1 MKKSFFKISA
11 FVAVSLISSIALT
24 ACEDGADGAQG
35 VAGAQG
41 EQGEP
46 GTSCTAKKLK
56 DGSGYE
62 LKCDGETVGTILN
75 GEEGKQGEPGEKGDP
90 GANGTNCTV
99 ADTMDA
105 VKGRA
110 GYKLICADTLK
121 GVVWDGVNGEAGA
134 SALELSGYDDMDE
147 LLDALKGDPGKSGT
161 SCTVADT
168 TDRGDSTRTG
178 YKLLCGSTLKGVVWN
193 GEKGQKGDPADLT
206 LEYYNKL
213 LLGQKG
219 EGFSWDAKDGK
230 FYTSVADEEIVWW
243 IWTDVEYG
251 GTSGFDLA
259 VPFGVPDL
267 TGSQG
272 WSDALVEQQGGV
284 GGKFVINGIYTRN
297 DGGGISGGVVQTSMV
312 LTDEN
317 KTFPVSKMLGL
328 CIEFINDYN
337 NLSVEINYWGEELND
352 YGRPF
357 FKLPVTT
364 KKKVLNL
371 PWAIFDKTN
380 HWANVQIDVADAI
393 KVMKGVTI
401 HAVNE
406 TDENIT
412 GEFLIT
418 KLGAYGTCE

>member
-219 EGFSWDAKDGK
+219 ESFSWRKNDGYMVTIDGNPYGWSYWTDRAEGGSSG
-230 FYTSVADEEIVWW
+230 FNWGQVPGIVTSGTDGAFTAEIVEE
-243 IWTDVEYG
+243 VE
-251 GTSGFDLA
+251 
-259 VPFGVPDL
+259 
-267 TGSQG
+267 
-272 WSDALVEQQGGV
+272 GV
-284 GGKFVINGIYTRN
+284 GGQVLLKGAYYNTKLDLNNVNSETSVQFGCWWDDCKINT
-297 DGGGISGGVVQTSMV
+297 
-312 LTDEN
+312 E
-317 KTFPVSKMLGL
+317 KMLGL
-328 CIEFINDYN
+328 CLEYISEFDNTELRIAYT
-337 NLSVEINYWGEELND
+337 GEQANG
-352 YGRPF
+352 YARPYY
-357 FKLPVTT
+357 KLPKTST
-364 KKKVLNL
+364 KKIINV
-371 PWAIFDKTN
+371 PWAAFEKSPNWGATN
-380 HWANVQIDVADAI
+380 VDVASAI
-393 KVMKGVTI
+393 KSTVGVGIHVMSYEEASG
-401 HAVNE
+401 NL
-406 TDENIT
+406 
-412 GEFLIT
+412 LIT
-418 KLGAYGTCE
+418 KLGAYGACE

>member
-1 MKKSFFKISA
+1 MNIKSFKLGGTLFAAAIS
-11 FVAVSLISSIALT
+11 LCLT
-24 ACEDGADGAQG
+24 ACLGDGADGKNGADG
-35 VAGAQG
+35 IAGADGIDG
-41 EQGEP
+41 EN
-46 GTSCTAKKLK
+46 GTSCVAKKLK
-56 DGSGYE
+56 DGSGFE
-62 LKCDGETVGTILN
+62 LSCDDKVVGTIKN
-75 GEEGKQGEPGEKGDP
+75 GEKGEPGEP
-90 GANGTNCTV
+90 GEPGENGTNCTV
-99 ADTMDA
+99 ADTTDA
-105 VKGRA
+105 VKDRT

-121 GVVWDGVNGEAGA
+121 GIVWNGEDGEDGA

-147 LLDALKGDPGKSGT
+147 LLDALKGANGT

-168 TDRGDSTRTG
+168 TDERDNTKTG
-178 YKLLCGSTLKGVVWN
+178 YKLLCGGTLKGVVWN
-193 GEKGQKGDPADLT
+193 GEKGQKGDSADLT

-297 DGGGISGGVVQTSMV
+297 DGGGISGGVIQTSMV

-328 CIEFINDYN
+328 CIEYINDYN

>member
-1 MKKSFFKISA
+1 MNIKSFKLGGTLFAAAIS
-11 FVAVSLISSIALT
+11 LCLT
-24 ACEDGADGAQG
+24 ACLGDGADGKNGADG
-35 VAGAQG
+35 IAGADGIDG
-41 EQGEP
+41 EN
-46 GTSCTAKKLK
+46 GTSCVAKKLK
-56 DGSGYE
+56 DGSGFE
-62 LKCDGETVGTILN
+62 LSCDDKVVGTIKN
-75 GEEGKQGEPGEKGDP
+75 GEKGEPGEP
-90 GANGTNCTV
+90 GEPGENGTNCTV
-99 ADTMDA
+99 ADTTDA
-105 VKGRA
+105 VKDRT

-121 GVVWDGVNGEAGA
+121 GIVWNGEDGKDGEDGA

-147 LLDALKGDPGKSGT
+147 LLDALKGANGT

-168 TDRGDSTRTG
+168 TDERDNTKTG

-297 DGGGISGGVVQTSMV
+297 DGGGISGGVIQTSMV